1 MKTLGNS
8 GLIQLYKIAFFASSK
23 TRSSSV
29 LPTLDWATEIAKR
42 EDVAVCSGF
51 QSPLEKEILP
61 YLLKGKCGIIIG
73 LNRGIYKKIP
83 QKFLEAYNSGRIL
96 FISLE
101 NDNII
106 MPSKSNAEKRN
117 NYLTSIADEIVF
129 ASLNPNS
136 GLYSLKESILK
147 PFIGAF
153 SPIGFT
159 GFGID
164 T

>member
-23 TRSSSV
+23 TKSNSV
-29 LPTLDWATEIAKR
+29 LPTLDWAGEIAKR
-42 EDVAVCSGF
+42 EDVVICSGF

-61 YLLKGKCGIIIG
+61 YLLKGKCGMIIG
-73 LNRGIYKKIP
+73 LNRGMYKRIP
-83 QKFLEAYNSGRIL
+83 QKFLDVYNSGRIL

-117 NYLTSIADEIVF
+117 NYLASIADELVL
-129 ASLNPNS
+129 ASIYRQS
-136 GLYSLKESILK
+136 SLFK
-147 PFIGAF
+147 F
-153 SPIGFT
+153 SLGTNIPVLVL
-159 GFGID
+159 
-164 T
+164 

>member
-1 MKTLGNS
+1 MVSYLGNQKLLKRHKVS
-8 GLIQLYKIAFFASSK
+8 FFASSK
-23 TRSSSV
+23 TSSSSV
-29 LPTLDWATEIAKR
+29 MPTLDWATEIAKR

-106 MPSKSNAEKRN
+106 MPSKANAEKRN
-117 NYLTSIADEIVF
+117 NYLASIADEIVF
-129 ASLNPNS
+129 ASLNS
-136 GLYSLKESILK
+136 ESSLLLLQENCKKDISLNL
-147 PFIGAF
+147 
-153 SPIGFT
+153 
-159 GFGID
+159 
-164 T
+164 

>member
-1 MKTLGNS
+1 MINYLGNQE
-8 GLIQLYKIAFFASSK
+8 LLKRYKVAFFASRK
-23 TRSSSV
+23 TRSNSV
-29 LPTLDWATEIAKR
+29 LPTLDWVAEIAKR

-83 QKFLEAYNSGRIL
+83 PKFLDAYNSGRIL

-106 MPSKSNAEKRN
+106 MPSKANAEKRN
-117 NYLTSIADEIVF
+117 HYLASIADEIVF

-136 GLYSLKESILK
+136 SLIKISINSQK
-147 PFIGAF
+147 IK
-153 SPIGFT
+153 I
-159 GFGID
+159 IR
-164 T
+164 